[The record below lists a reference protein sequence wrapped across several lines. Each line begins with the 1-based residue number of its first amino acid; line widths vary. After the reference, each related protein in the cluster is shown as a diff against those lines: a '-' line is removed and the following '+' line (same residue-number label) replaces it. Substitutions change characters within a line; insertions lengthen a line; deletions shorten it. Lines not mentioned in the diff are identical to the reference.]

1 AAKHG
6 EPEAIPPLKPAVV
19 NAKPWTSTNV
29 HFAHWFAFMATGR
42 MVRIPTT
49 VDAYRR
55 ECLAL
60 GINGNGI

>member
-1 AAKHG
+1 
-6 EPEAIPPLKPAVV
+6 VV